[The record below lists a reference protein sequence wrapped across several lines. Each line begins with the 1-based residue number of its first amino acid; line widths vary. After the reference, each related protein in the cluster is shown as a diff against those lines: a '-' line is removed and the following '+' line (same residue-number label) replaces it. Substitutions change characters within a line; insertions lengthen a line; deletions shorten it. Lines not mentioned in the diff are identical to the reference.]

1 MMSSAKTRNILFVLV
16 IGYLLSFG
24 FLSYRALNLQFNGE
38 LIALLPDDNNH
49 LSTYKKLEQLNST
62 EGGFSLIIH
71 SNNGESVIEPAH
83 AIRDN
88 LLKLTANGK
97 RIFRGAELEND
108 LYDIRESAL
117 FLMTEDELDRLY
129 QEVDEYVTQ
138 KKLEANP
145 LYVDFEEDGAE
156 EESNLELGAL
166 SSVLLEEVANT
177 RRYKINEDSSV
188 ISMLFLPDFPKSDYT
203 NVEQTYQLLLQ
214 KKSEIQQN
222 YNGLDLFWGGSY
234 VDHYHKI
241 NDIQASI
248 TKALIIGI
256 LSLIGFLVAYMI
268 LINRKSAYK
277 ARYILMD
284 LGLMFFVLFSGFII
298 SIGLSS
304 FLFNEINVFT
314 GIIFSILFG
323 INLDYILHLYSA
335 NKQHPPSLTS
345 IRRLL
350 STYLFSTRP
359 ILLSCLTTG
368 LAIMSLIFAEFNGFI
383 QFGIIF
389 FINILVNLFSTY
401 LFLLFSPSVSKRTAG
416 NQESVSL
423 LDGSLPGLSR
433 RTRSLALPLVLT
445 VISIGAFFGAQSLSF
460 NFNFSDLEPDSG
472 PSAFDSLNSETEEG
486 GGYHE
491 PSYFITDN
499 IQQSKDLFFEISEGI
514 GNEYKDIERVESFST
529 RYPVS
534 DQELSMKSRKVE
546 GIQQLLTNN
555 EEFLANLDSE
565 EKEVMQIV
573 EKTVP
578 PTIETLPNYIKNR
591 FFFKD
596 GSIAPLVIIYPA
608 MSLSNGETSI
618 QFRKSSGSI
627 SIDSGKTFYA
637 ASTSIIAS
645 SILELLIRESTFL
658 FVAPLLTIFGILL
671 VYYRSLL
678 QALMAAAPLLIT
690 IGMLLTIRSVFPFDI
705 NLYNVI
711 VFPIIIGV
719 GADNGIHLV
728 DSWIKNNSGFLS
740 YFLSER
746 FPVLAACSVTTIL
759 GFIGLMFIDHP
770 GMESVGILAIAGIT
784 TTLLA
789 TYFTALLLQTY
800 VLKK

>member
-1 MMSSAKTRNILFVLV
+1 MMSSGNTRNILLALV
-16 IGYLLSFG
+16 IGYLISFG

-38 LIALLPDDNNH
+38 LIALLPDNNNH
-49 LSTYKKLEQLNST
+49 LSTYEKLEQLNST
-62 EGGFSLIIH
+62 EGGFSLMIR
-71 SNNGESVIEPAH
+71 STDDEPVIEPAH
-83 AIRDN
+83 AIRDA
-88 LLKLTANGK
+88 LLKLEANDK
-97 RIFRGAELEND
+97 PIFRGAELEND

-117 FLMTEDELDRLY
+117 FLMTEDELDQLY
-129 QEVDEYVTQ
+129 EEVDEYITQ

-145 LYVDFEEDGAE
+145 LYVNFDESAEDSE
-156 EESNLELGAL
+156 PELGLGVL
-166 SSVLLEEVANT
+166 SSVLLEEIANT
-177 RRYKINEDSSV
+177 RRYKINADSSV

-214 KKSEIQQN
+214 KKAEIEQN
-222 YNGLDLFWGGSY
+222 YSGLELFWGGSY

-241 NDIQASI
+241 NDVQASI
-248 TKALIIGI
+248 TKALVIGI
-256 LSLIGFLVAYMI
+256 LSLVGFLVAYMI
-268 LINRKSAYK
+268 LINRRSGYK
-277 ARYILMD
+277 ARYILAD

-304 FLFNEINVFT
+304 LLFNEINVFT

-345 IRRLL
+345 IRRLV
-350 STYLFSTRP
+350 SSYFFSTRP

-401 LFLLFSPSVSKRTAG
+401 LFLLFSPSVSKKTS
-416 NQESVSL
+416 EEPDSVSL
-423 LDGSLPGLSR
+423 LDRSLPQFSR
-433 RTRSLALPLVLT
+433 RTRSFVLPLVFT
-445 VISIGAFFGAQSLSF
+445 VIAIGAFFGAQSLSF

-472 PSAFDSLNSETEEG
+472 PSAFDAFNSETEESG
-486 GGYHE
+486 SYHD

-499 IQQSKDLFFEISEGI
+499 IQQSKALFHEIKDGI
-514 GNEYKDIERVESFST
+514 GTEYKDIERVESFST
-529 RYPVS
+529 RYPTNKT
-534 DQELSMKSRKVE
+534 ELDFKSGKVE
-546 GIQQLLTNN
+546 AIRELINKN
-555 EEFLANLDSE
+555 EEFLVNLDSE
-565 EKEVMQIV
+565 EQEVINIV
-573 EKTVP
+573 ENTVP
-578 PTIETLPNYIKNR
+578 PTVETLPNYIKNR

-596 GSIAPLVIIYPA
+596 GSMAPLVIIYPA
-608 MSLSNGETSI
+608 MSLSNGQTSI

-627 SIDSGKTFYA
+627 SIDSGETFYA
-637 ASTSIIAS
+637 ASTYIIAS
-645 SILELLIRESTFL
+645 SILELLIRESAFL

-671 VYYRSLL
+671 IYYRSVLPT
-678 QALMAAAPLLIT
+678 LMAAAPLLMT
-690 IGMLLTIRSVFPFDI
+690 IGMLLTMRSIFPFDI

-719 GADNGIHLV
+719 GADNGIHMV
-728 DSWIKNNSGFLS
+728 DSWIRNNSGFLP